1 MRFVACFQ
9 VVVGV
14 AVAGLWVVL
23 LTTGQ
28 VPEVVEGRV
37 DIWFHIAAELVMAGL
52 LIGAGA
58 ALLRRAPHS
67 ALLSALALGWLGY
80 SAVNSPSYYAQTGDW
95 AAVGMF
101 GLVLAATT
109 GALTV
114 LWRQAP
120 RPAAPPSDVEPT
132 PPRLT
137 TAGTRGRR

>member
-1 MRFVACFQ
+1 MRLVAWFQ

-14 AVAGLWVVL
+14 AVVVLWAVL

-28 VPEVVEGRV
+28 VPEVADGRV
-37 DIWFHIAAELVMAGL
+37 DIWFHVAAELAMAGL
-52 LIGAGA
+52 LVGAGA
-58 ALLRRAPHS
+58 ALLRRVPRAG
-67 ALLSALALGWLGY
+67 LLSALALGWLGY
-80 SAVNSPSYYAQTGDW
+80 SAVNSPGYYAQTGDW
-95 AAVGMF
+95 AVVGMF

-109 GALTV
+109 GAFAV

-137 TAGTRGRR
+137 TTATRGRR

>member
-1 MRFVACFQ
+1 MRFVAWFQ

-14 AVAGLWVVL
+14 AVAGLWAVL

-37 DIWFHIAAELVMAGL
+37 DIWFHIAAELAMAVL
-52 LIGAGA
+52 LVAADG
-58 ALLRRAPHS
+58 ALLRRVPRAG
-67 ALLSALALGWLGY
+67 LLSALALGWLGY

-95 AAVGMF
+95 AVVGMF
-101 GLVLAATT
+101 GLVLAVAA
-109 GALTV
+109 GAFAA

-120 RPAAPPSDVEPT
+120 RPAASPSDVEPT

-137 TAGTRGRR
+137 TTGS